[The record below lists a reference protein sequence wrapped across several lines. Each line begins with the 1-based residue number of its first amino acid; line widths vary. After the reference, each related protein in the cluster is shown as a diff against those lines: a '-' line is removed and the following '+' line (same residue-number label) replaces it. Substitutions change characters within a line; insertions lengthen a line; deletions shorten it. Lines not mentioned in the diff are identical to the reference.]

1 MTTIVINY
9 HVNVNKVSEIRVVFT
24 SNVIYRVYVF
34 RNGSPPLFPG
44 ASVIS
49 LVPGSSRPTPERHK
63 RGNTFTHAP
72 KQTWRRQIPGKV
84 QNLIVI
90 SPKFELV
97 LIFQEATIYCD

>member
-44 ASVIS
+44 ANVSS
-49 LVPGSSRPTPERHK
+49 LVPGSSRPTPKGINAAIRS
-63 RGNTFTHAP
+63 RM
-72 KQTWRRQIPGKV
+72 RQNKHGGAIR
-84 QNLIVI
+84 
-90 SPKFELV
+90 
-97 LIFQEATIYCD
+97 